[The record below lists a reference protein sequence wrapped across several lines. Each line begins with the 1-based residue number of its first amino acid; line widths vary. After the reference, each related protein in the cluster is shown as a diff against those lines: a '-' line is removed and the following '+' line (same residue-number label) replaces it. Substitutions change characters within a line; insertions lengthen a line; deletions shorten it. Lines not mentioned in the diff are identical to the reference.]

1 MFGLRQAP
9 PSPRSG
15 ISPLVFI
22 TLFLFQHLTT
32 THHHEPHQKLHTL
45 LTPLLP
51 YNNTPTT
58 IHQASRLPL
67 LLVNLSLLKL
77 PFPQIDTLQCFLF
90 ILPTLHNRS
99 TIQLEVSFC
108 CAYVTLFAHFSGFI
122 ILTRLHI
129 SKPPTTKSMPPMQA
143 ETLPRNARGTRRR
156 PRRSANSTPS
166 QLSSAQNN
174 ADISVDPS
182 LSREFDQPMRILR
195 RDEYEQLPDVSVA
208 GNLELPNPITPP
220 RPRSMYDQIS
230 NAQYQGNQSA
240 LDMNQR
246 RKKGRKSHGGI
257 TRASGAS
264 KSVPIEDAL
273 LASPQKPLIP
283 HTPSRPNETPVKA
296 YAGPTFHASPAPSSL
311 PMPKFMSRSVPN
323 VDKTLSLKSMMEQ
336 EVVDTTSESDSSLF
350 LENSR
355 PTQDRQARE
364 DSPLDIF
371 FRADR
376 DAKNKAK
383 AQIRSPTVRNSFRSE
398 SQNDVRHHARQPTD
412 SSLGGMFALEMD
424 GTAAELSDKKDSKE
438 PETPAPKA
446 MTETDYRDEHR
457 KAQTEELKK
466 LLYSPKPSR
475 SASSSP
481 YSSTPTKGS
490 GSGSGS
496 GSISSKNHAH
506 GGSPGSTLD
515 ATTKEQQRH
524 AILLALAQKQI
535 SGIGTNI
542 GSAPQRPPSSNLRTE
557 MSIPSSPGVQPLEL
571 PATPTQSR
579 LQKTPISS
587 NGHAQNGYVSPYSS
601 IPLAFTPQS
610 KSPDRCQI
618 TSSQKSVDAKSMEED
633 LRRILKLDVLGSDD
647 VTSVRS

>member
-1 MFGLRQAP
+1 MFGLGQAP
-9 PSPRSG
+9 PSSRSQ
-15 ISPLVFI
+15 ISPLAFI
-22 TLFLFQHLTT
+22 ILFLFQHLTN
-32 THHHEPHQKLHTL
+32 HHHEPHQKLHTL

-77 PFPQIDTLQCFLF
+77 PFHQIDTLQCFLF

-99 TIQLEVSFC
+99 TIHLEVSFC

-129 SKPPTTKSMPPMQA
+129 SKPPTTKIIPLMQA

-166 QLSSAQNN
+166 QISSAQNN
-174 ADISVDPS
+174 ADISVDPN
-182 LSREFDQPMRILR
+182 LSRESDQPMRILR
-195 RDEYEQLPDVSVA
+195 RDEYDQLPAVSIT

-220 RPRSMYDQIS
+220 RPRSMYDQFPD
-230 NAQYQGNQSA
+230 AQYQGNQSA

-257 TRASGAS
+257 TRASGAP
-264 KSVPIEDAL
+264 KSNPNEDPL
-273 LASPQKPLIP
+273 LASPQKPLTP
-283 HTPSRPNETPVKA
+283 FTPSRPNETPVKA

-323 VDKTLSLKSMMEQ
+323 VDKTSSLKSMMEQ
-336 EVVDTTSESDSSLF
+336 EAVDTTSESDSSLF
-350 LENSR
+350 QENSR

-383 AQIRSPTVRNSFRSE
+383 AQIGSPTIPNSLRSE
-398 SQNDVRHHARQPTD
+398 SQNDVRQHARQPTD
-412 SSLGGMFALEMD
+412 SSLGGIFALEMD
-424 GTAAELSDKKDSKE
+424 GTAAELPDRKESKE
-438 PETPAPKA
+438 SNTRVPKA

-481 YSSTPTKGS
+481 CSGTPTKTS
-490 GSGSGS
+490 GSGSVA
-496 GSISSKNHAH
+496 SKNHPH
-506 GGSPGSTLD
+506 RGSPGLTPD

-524 AILLALAQKQI
+524 ALLLALAQKQI

-542 GSAPQRPPSSNLRTE
+542 GSAPQRPPSSNLRKE

-587 NGHAQNGYVSPYSS
+587 TGHAQNGYVSPYSS

-610 KSPDRCQI
+610 QSPGRCQI
-618 TSSQKSVDAKSMEED
+618 TSSQKSVDAKSIEED
-633 LRRILKLDVLGSDD
+633 LRRILKLDVLGGDD